1 MGSIETIF
9 LFLFVFS
16 IITITKVM
24 LQFLILIKN
33 DQPRTLQFKKVELI
47 LYGIALSYIITY
59 MIEKI

>member
-1 MGSIETIF
+1 MVNIDTIF

-16 IITITKVM
+16 IITIKKVI

-33 DQPRTLQFKKVELI
+33 DQPRTLQFKKVELT

>member
-1 MGSIETIF
+1 MVNIDTIF

-16 IITITKVM
+16 IITITKVI

>member
-1 MGSIETIF
+1 MVNIDTIF

-16 IITITKVM
+16 IITITKVI

-33 DQPRTLQFKKVELI
+33 DQPKTLQFKKAELT

>member
-59 MIEKI
+59 IIEKI